1 MAAHGSGVRSAV
13 NLSALKLRIRA
24 TKNVAKIVRTGRPP
38 LLLAAPA
45 PASTLWPASAAD
57 GPRAMLGEPRGAR
70 VWARGAGK
78 RAGERRTPVP
88 PHRSPHPRF
97 FPLSTRYPNA
107 PRPSPPSSPSL
118 SCPRPS
124 LLTPTPL
131 IRAAQTNVMKLV
143 ASSKLRSVEEQLQRG
158 RAFGESILNAIA
170 VSAEDQAKAAAAA
183 AAAAGGAAPKRDEDG
198 AKGIFLDDRKHLCVL
213 VTTDR
218 GLCGAVNSSLSR
230 SLRKELNAA
239 LKEKRSVRLLTL
251 GDKGRAQIARDYAP
265 IVARAIDNCF
275 DKDPI
280 FPLAAALAAKIVSE
294 PYEVLTLYYN
304 HYENQ
309 AKFHNSYKQIPQLV
323 GAKGKA
329 AVGKLAAYDVEPEV
343 DETMLNLQEYGIASA
358 LYYAMLETAACET
371 SQRVMAM
378 DNATTN
384 AKDMVHNLS
393 LTFNRARQAKITT
406 ELTEIISGSESLNT
420 GVVDY

>member
-1 MAAHGSGVRSAV
+1 
-13 NLSALKLRIRA
+13 
-24 TKNVAKIVRTGRPP
+24 
-38 LLLAAPA
+38 
-45 PASTLWPASAAD
+45 
-57 GPRAMLGEPRGAR
+57 
-70 VWARGAGK
+70 
-78 RAGERRTPVP
+78 
-88 PHRSPHPRF
+88 
-97 FPLSTRYPNA
+97 
-107 PRPSPPSSPSL
+107 
-118 SCPRPS
+118 
-124 LLTPTPL
+124 
-131 IRAAQTNVMKLV
+131 MKLV

-170 VSAEDQAKAAAAA
+170 ISAEDAAKIAAD
-183 AAAAGGAAPKRDEDG
+183 AAAGGAVPAKKDEDG
-198 AKGIFLDDRKHLCVL
+198 AKGIFLDERKHLCVL

-230 SLRKELNAA
+230 ALRKELNVAI
-239 LKEKRSVRLLTL
+239 KEKRSLRLLTL
-251 GDKGRAQIARDYAP
+251 GDKGRAQIARDYMP

-280 FPLAAALAAKIVSE
+280 FPLAAALAAKIVAE

>member
-1 MAAHGSGVRSAV
+1 
-13 NLSALKLRIRA
+13 
-24 TKNVAKIVRTGRPP
+24 
-38 LLLAAPA
+38 
-45 PASTLWPASAAD
+45 
-57 GPRAMLGEPRGAR
+57 
-70 VWARGAGK
+70 
-78 RAGERRTPVP
+78 
-88 PHRSPHPRF
+88 
-97 FPLSTRYPNA
+97 
-107 PRPSPPSSPSL
+107 
-118 SCPRPS
+118 
-124 LLTPTPL
+124 
-131 IRAAQTNVMKLV
+131 MKLV